1 MSVANELK
9 EVNKGSVERLMTML
23 RKYEGIL
30 GPTNH
35 HMVEV
40 HFRYILFSHLTLVRV
55 ECQSTVKAGLVAF

>member
-40 HFRYILFSHLTLVRV
+40 HFRYFLT
-55 ECQSTVKAGLVAF
+55 